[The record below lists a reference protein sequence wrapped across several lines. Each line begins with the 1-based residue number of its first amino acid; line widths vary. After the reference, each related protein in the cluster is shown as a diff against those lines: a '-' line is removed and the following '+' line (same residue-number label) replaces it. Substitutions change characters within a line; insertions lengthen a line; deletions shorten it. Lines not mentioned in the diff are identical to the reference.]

1 MGGVEVQ
8 VSARNFKLDPQ
19 LFDNIFDQIYAP
31 IKIRLAVVCAKIT
44 VAHSDAVRWSYAN
57 DFQVPVA
64 NCPQA
69 AFSQLW

>member
-8 VSARNFKLDPQ
+8 VSAGNFKLDPQ

-44 VAHSDAVRWSYAN
+44 VAHSDAM
-57 DFQVPVA
+57 
-64 NCPQA
+64 
-69 AFSQLW
+69 